1 MTWRRKIWNV
11 LEPAR
16 DAPLRARLFV
26 WVIMAMIATSS
37 VIIILESLPQFYSR
51 YHTILFRLEA
61 LFVAVFSVE
70 YVLRLWSC
78 PERRPALARWRYALT
93 PMALVD
99 LVAIAPFYLLL
110 LMPDS
115 VENLA
120 FLRLLRLMRIFKF
133 THYWRSSNM
142 LLEVVLRA
150 LPNFAISLF
159 MMMLVMLLAACGL
172 YILEHKAQPESFGTI
187 PAAMWWAIVS
197 LTTVGYGDVVPTT
210 AWGKILGSVVIIAGI
225 AFVALPTSI
234 LAASFTDFLRRRSV
248 LEQELRRA
256 LADHKLTPQ
265 EIAHLEETSQ
275 SLDLPPEDLRTALD
289 DAARQIKEKSGAAP
303 ETPAPELP
311 TCPHCGRYLP
321 PAIETPVP
329 PKPQ

>member
-1 MTWRRKIWNV
+1 MSWRRKIWNL

-16 DAPLRARLFV
+16 DAPLQARLFV
-26 WVIMAMIATSS
+26 WFIMALIAISS
-37 VIIILESLPQFYSR
+37 VIIILESLPSFYAR
-51 YHTILFRLEA
+51 YHPLLFGLEA
-61 LFVAVFSVE
+61 LFVGVFSVE
-70 YVLRLWSC
+70 YGLRIWAC
-78 PERRPALARWRYALT
+78 AERRPAIARWRYALT

-234 LAASFTDFLRRRSV
+234 LAASFSDFLRRRSV

-256 LADHKLTPQ
+256 LADHKLTRR

-275 SLDLPPEDLRTALD
+275 NLDLPPEDLRVALD
-289 DAARQIKEKSGAAP
+289 DAARKLAAAP
-303 ETPAPELP
+303 GRKLRTPPL
-311 TCPHCGRYLP
+311 CPHCGQPMKTR
-321 PAIETPVP
+321 TR
-329 PKPQ
+329 